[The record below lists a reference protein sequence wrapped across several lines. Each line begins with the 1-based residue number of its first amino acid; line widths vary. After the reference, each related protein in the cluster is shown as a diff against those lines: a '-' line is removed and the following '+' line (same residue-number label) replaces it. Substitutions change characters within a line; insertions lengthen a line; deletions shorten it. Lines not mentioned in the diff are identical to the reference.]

1 MGYGTRGGG
10 TSSLPGFRKAVMDCG
25 MRALSTAC
33 RQPALALIQP
43 ETELDVTKPQPLVG
57 HLTLATVISHV
68 LPWGRALVPAAV
80 HWVTPALPSPACQL
94 SACDCWGTSISGC
107 SPHAGAASGMQPD
120 GYLYWGAGP
129 LSCPSQLPLT
139 KRGQNPWETQED
151 VTCREELSAGGEG
164 P

>member
-1 MGYGTRGGG
+1 M
-10 TSSLPGFRKAVMDCG
+10 
-25 MRALSTAC
+25 
-33 RQPALALIQP
+33 
-43 ETELDVTKPQPLVG
+43 TKPQPLVG

-120 GYLYWGAGP
+120 GYLYWGAGL